1 MAERDYRARVKMLHP
16 TARFVHRRRR
26 ADKTKENAMDLRPI
40 TSWLDGQG
48 WLDATADALQPAVK
62 KFFDALGPGRRDVK
76 NFLHGTWLG
85 HPFHPVMTDI
95 PLGAWTATLLLDAIG
110 DRRGRSG
117 VARAA
122 DATLALGLAGALGS
136 AITGLTDWSET
147 DARPR
152 RVGVA
157 HAALNASATLLFAGS
172 LLYRSRGSRG
182 AGRGLALTGYLAM
195 IAAAYLGGE
204 LVYHE
209 QIGVD
214 HSSGRE
220 LPEEFT
226 PVLAESDL
234 PEGVLKRIRYKE
246 TPLLL
251 VRRGDRVYALAE
263 TCAHLGG
270 PLSEG
275 KLEGDTVVCPWH
287 ASRFKL
293 ESGEVVDGPAAFPQP
308 CLKTR
313 KRNGQIE
320 VRTARR

>member
-1 MAERDYRARVKMLHP
+1 
-16 TARFVHRRRR
+16 
-26 ADKTKENAMDLRPI
+26 MDLRWI
-40 TSWLDGQG
+40 TAWVDDQG
-48 WLDATADALQPAVK
+48 WLDPTADALQPAVK
-62 KFFDALGPGRRDVK
+62 LAFEALGPAKRGVK

-85 HPFHPVMTDI
+85 HPLHPVMTDI
-95 PLGAWTATLLLDAIG
+95 PLGAWTATLLLDALS
-110 DRRGRSG
+110 DDRGRSG
-117 VARAA
+117 IARAA
-122 DATLALGLAGALGS
+122 DASLALGLAGALGS
-136 AITGLTDWSET
+136 AVTGLADWSET

-152 RVGVA
+152 RLGVA
-157 HAALNASATLLFAGS
+157 HAALNVGATLLFTAS
-172 LLYRSRGSRG
+172 LFSRGRGSRG
-182 AGRGLALTGYLAM
+182 AGRGLAITGYLAT

-220 LPEEFT
+220 LPEKFT
-226 PVLAESDL
+226 PLLPDEDL
-234 PEGVLKRIRYKE
+234 PEGKLKRVLYKE

-251 VRRGDRVYALAE
+251 VRRGDSVYALAE

-287 ASRFKL
+287 ASRFTL
-293 ESGEVVDGPAAFPQP
+293 ESGEVVDGPSAFPQP

-313 KRNGQIE
+313 IRNGQIE
-320 VRTARR
+320 VKT

>member
-1 MAERDYRARVKMLHP
+1 
-16 TARFVHRRRR
+16 
-26 ADKTKENAMDLRPI
+26 MDLRWI
-40 TSWLDGQG
+40 TAWVDGQG
-48 WLDATADALQPAVK
+48 WLDPTADALQPAVK
-62 KFFDALGPGRRDVK
+62 KAFDALGPARRGVK

-85 HPFHPVMTDI
+85 HPLHPVMTDI
-95 PLGAWTATLLLDAIG
+95 PLGAWTATLLLDALS

-117 VARAA
+117 FARAA
-122 DATLALGLAGALGS
+122 DASLALGLAGALGS
-136 AITGLTDWSET
+136 AVTGLADWSET

-152 RVGVA
+152 RLGVA
-157 HAALNASATLLFAGS
+157 HAALNVGATLLFTAS
-172 LLYRSRGSRG
+172 LLSRGRGNRG
-182 AGRGLALTGYLAM
+182 AGRGLALTGYLAT

-220 LPEEFT
+220 LPEKFT
-226 PVLAESDL
+226 PLLPDEDL
-234 PEGVLKRIRYKE
+234 PEGKLKRVLYKE

-287 ASRFKL
+287 ASRFTL
-293 ESGEVVDGPAAFPQP
+293 ESGEVVDGPSAFPQP

-313 KRNGQIE
+313 IRNGQIE
-320 VRTARR
+320 VKA

>member
-1 MAERDYRARVKMLHP
+1 
-16 TARFVHRRRR
+16 
-26 ADKTKENAMDLRPI
+26 MDLRWI
-40 TSWLDGQG
+40 TAWVDGQG
-48 WLDATADALQPAVK
+48 WLDTTADALQPAVK
-62 KFFDALGPGRRDVK
+62 KAFDALGPARRDVK
-76 NFLHGTWLG
+76 NFLHGAWLG
-85 HPFHPVMTDI
+85 HPLHPVMTDI
-95 PLGAWTATLLLDAIG
+95 PLGAWTATLLLDALS

-117 VARAA
+117 YARAA
-122 DATLALGLAGALGS
+122 DASLALGLAGAVGS
-136 AITGLTDWSET
+136 AVTGLADWSET

-152 RVGVA
+152 RLGVA
-157 HAALNASATLLFAGS
+157 HAVLNTGATLLFAGS
-172 LLYRSRGSRG
+172 LLCRGRGSRG
-182 AGRGLALTGYLAM
+182 AGRGLAITGYFAM

-220 LPEEFT
+220 LPEKFT
-226 PVLAESDL
+226 ALLPDADL
-234 PEGVLKRIRYKE
+234 PEGELKRVLYKE

-287 ASRFKL
+287 ASRFTL
-293 ESGEVVDGPAAFPQP
+293 ESGEVVDGPSAFPQP

-313 KRNGQIE
+313 IRNGQIE
-320 VRTARR
+320 VRK

>member
-1 MAERDYRARVKMLHP
+1 VKG
-16 TARFVHRRRR
+16 V
-26 ADKTKENAMDLRPI
+26 
-40 TSWLDGQG
+40 
-48 WLDATADALQPAVK
+48 
-62 KFFDALGPGRRDVK
+62 FDALGPARRDVK

-85 HPFHPVMTDI
+85 HPLHPVMTDI
-95 PLGAWTATLLLDAIG
+95 PLGAWTATLLLDALA

-117 VARAA
+117 FARAA
-122 DATLALGLAGALGS
+122 DASLALGLAGAVGS
-136 AITGLTDWSET
+136 AVTGLADWSET

-152 RVGVA
+152 RLGVA
-157 HAALNASATLLFAGS
+157 HAALNVGATLLFAGS
-172 LLYRSRGSRG
+172 LLCRGGGRRG
-182 AGRGLALTGYLAM
+182 AGRGLAITGYLAT

-220 LPEEFT
+220 LPEKFM
-226 PVLAESDL
+226 PVLSDADL
-234 PEGVLKRIRYKE
+234 PEGELKRVLYKE

-251 VRRGDRVYALAE
+251 VRRGARVFALAE

-275 KLEGDTVVCPWH
+275 KLEGGTVVCPWH
-287 ASRFKL
+287 ASRFTL
-293 ESGEVVDGPAAFPQP
+293 ESGEVVDGPSAFPQP

-313 KRNGQIE
+313 IRDGQIE
-320 VRTARR
+320 VRVAQR

>member
-1 MAERDYRARVKMLHP
+1 
-16 TARFVHRRRR
+16 
-26 ADKTKENAMDLRPI
+26 MDLRWI
-40 TSWLDGQG
+40 TAWVDGQG
-48 WLDATADALQPAVK
+48 WLDPTADALQPAVK
-62 KFFDALGPGRRDVK
+62 KAFDALGPARRDVK

-95 PLGAWTATLLLDAIG
+95 PLGAWTVTLLLDALSDG
-110 DRRGRSG
+110 RGRSG
-117 VARAA
+117 LERAA
-122 DATLALGLAGALGS
+122 DASLALGLAGAVGS
-136 AITGLTDWSET
+136 AVTGLADWSET

-152 RVGVA
+152 RLGVA
-157 HAALNASATLLFAGS
+157 HAALNVGATLLFAAS
-172 LLYRSRGSRG
+172 LLSRGRGSRG
-182 AGRGLALTGYLAM
+182 TGKGLAITGYLAT

-220 LPEEFT
+220 LPEKFT
-226 PVLAESDL
+226 PVLPEEDL
-234 PEGVLKRIRYKE
+234 REGQLKRVMYKE

-251 VRRGDRVYALAE
+251 VRRGDHVYALAE

-287 ASRFKL
+287 ASRFTL
-293 ESGEVVDGPAAFPQP
+293 ESGEVVDGPSAFPQP

-313 KRNGQIE
+313 IRDGQIE
-320 VRTARR
+320 VKTT

>member
-1 MAERDYRARVKMLHP
+1 
-16 TARFVHRRRR
+16 
-26 ADKTKENAMDLRPI
+26 MDLRWI
-40 TSWLDGQG
+40 TAWEDGQG
-48 WLDATADALQPAVK
+48 WLDPTANVLQPAVK
-62 KFFDALGPGRRDVK
+62 KAFDALGPARRDVK

-85 HPFHPVMTDI
+85 HPLHPVMTDI
-95 PLGAWTATLLLDAIG
+95 PLGAWTATLLLDALSDG
-110 DRRGRSG
+110 RGRSG
-117 VARAA
+117 FARAA
-122 DATLALGLAGALGS
+122 DASLALGLAGAVGS
-136 AITGLTDWSET
+136 AVTGLADWSET

-152 RVGVA
+152 RLGVA
-157 HAALNASATLLFAGS
+157 HAALNVGATLLFAAS
-172 LLYRSRGSRG
+172 LLSRGRGNRG
-182 AGRGLALTGYLAM
+182 AGRGLAITGYLAT

-220 LPEEFT
+220 LPEKFT
-226 PVLAESDL
+226 PLLPDEDL
-234 PEGVLKRIRYKE
+234 PEGKLKRVLYKE

-287 ASRFKL
+287 ASRFTL
-293 ESGEVVDGPAAFPQP
+293 ESGEVVDGPTAFPQP

-313 KRNGQIE
+313 IRDGQIE
-320 VRTARR
+320 VKTT

>member
-1 MAERDYRARVKMLHP
+1 
-16 TARFVHRRRR
+16 
-26 ADKTKENAMDLRPI
+26 MDLRWI
-40 TSWLDGQG
+40 TAWVDGQG
-48 WLDATADALQPAVK
+48 WLDPTADALQPAVK
-62 KFFDALGPGRRDVK
+62 KAFDALGPARREVK

-85 HPFHPVMTDI
+85 HPLHPVMTDI
-95 PLGAWTATLLLDAIG
+95 PLGAWTATLLLDALS

-117 VARAA
+117 FARAA
-122 DATLALGLAGALGS
+122 DASLALGLAGALGS
-136 AITGLTDWSET
+136 AVTGLADWSET

-152 RVGVA
+152 RLGVA
-157 HAALNASATLLFAGS
+157 HAALNVGATLLFTAS
-172 LLYRSRGSRG
+172 LLSRGRGSRG
-182 AGRGLALTGYLAM
+182 AGRGLAITGYLAT

-220 LPEEFT
+220 LPEKFT
-226 PVLAESDL
+226 ALLPDEDL
-234 PEGVLKRIRYKE
+234 PENKLKRVLYKE

-287 ASRFKL
+287 ASRFAL
-293 ESGEVVDGPAAFPQP
+293 ESGEVVDGPSAFPQP

-313 KRNGQIE
+313 IRNGQIE
-320 VRTARR
+320 VRT